1 MTDTSD
7 RSHTTRLP
15 AAERRRQLL
24 GVAMEVFAE
33 NGYHGTSM
41 NEVAEAA
48 GVTKPVLYQ
57 HFASKEAL
65 YRELVDDLG
74 ARLERAILGAVSV
87 ADGPRQQ
94 VEAGFQA
101 YFRWATS
108 EGPAFQVLFAE
119 HTRSDPQL
127 ATALSKV
134 ESLVADRVASLID
147 IEGLTDRE
155 RHVLAY
161 GVVGL
166 AESISRNWITLGLG
180 SGTDADAFAG
190 QVAQLA
196 WSGLRGIRR

>member
-1 MTDTSD
+1 
-7 RSHTTRLP
+7 
-15 AAERRRQLL
+15 
-24 GVAMEVFAE
+24 MEVFAE
-33 NGYHGTSM
+33 NGFHGTSM

-74 ARLERAILGAVSV
+74 ARLERAILDAVAV

-94 VEAGFQA
+94 VEAGFRA

-127 ATALSKV
+127 AAPLAKV

-155 RHVLAY
+155 RHVLAF
-161 GVVGL
+161 GVVGV
-166 AESISRNWITLGLG
+166 AESIRRHWITLGLG
-180 SGTDADAFAG
+180 AGTDADAFAG

>member
-1 MTDTSD
+1 MTDPSD
-7 RSHTTRLP
+7 RATSTRLP

-24 GVAMEVFAE
+24 RVAMEVFAE

-41 NEVAEAA
+41 NEVAETA

-74 ARLERAILGAVSV
+74 TRLERAIVDAVAL

-94 VEAGFQA
+94 VEAGFRA

-119 HTRSDPQL
+119 HTRSNPQL
-127 ATALSKV
+127 AAALAKV
-134 ESLVADRVASLID
+134 ESLVADQVASLIQV
-147 IEGLTDRE
+147 EGLTDRE

-180 SGTDADAFAG
+180 AGTDADAFAG
-190 QVAQLA
+190 QVAELA

>member
-7 RSHTTRLP
+7 RSQTTRLP
-15 AAERRRQLL
+15 APERRRQLL
-24 GVAMEVFAE
+24 SVAMEVFAE
-33 NGYHGTSM
+33 KGFHGTSM

-65 YRELVDDLG
+65 YRELVDDVG
-74 ARLERAILGAVSV
+74 NRLEQAILDAVAG

-94 VEAGFQA
+94 VEAGFRA
-101 YFRWATS
+101 YFRWATA

-119 HTRSDPQL
+119 HTRSDPKL
-127 ATALSKV
+127 AAAISKI
-134 ESLVADRVASLID
+134 EALVADRVASLID
-147 IEGLTDRE
+147 IEGVTDRE